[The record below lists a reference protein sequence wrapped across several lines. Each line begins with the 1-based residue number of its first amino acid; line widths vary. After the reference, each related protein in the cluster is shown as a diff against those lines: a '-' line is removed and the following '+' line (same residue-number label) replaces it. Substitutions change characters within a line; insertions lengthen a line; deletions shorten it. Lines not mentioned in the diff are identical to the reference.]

1 MADDFDSKARA
12 IARYVRNEL
21 ENSGAIT
28 NVHDIRGA
36 LEAEGNLICKRCS
49 NPVTIGDDRCAKCG
63 ARQAID
69 ADGAFWKCED
79 CNMPISDPKTPKCPK
94 CSGGKVRKAGPEGFE
109 CLRCGEGIADP
120 KTTPVCPKCG
130 EDRCVKRT
138 HGHPARTVES

>member
-49 NPVTIGDDRCAKCG
+49 NPVTIGDDRCAKWG
-63 ARQAID
+63 ARQAVD
-69 ADGAFWKCED
+69 AGGAFRKCEESKLTIAE
-79 CNMPISDPKTPKCPK
+79 PEAAKCPK
-94 CSGGKVRKAGPEGFE
+94 CRGGKAPEGGPEG
-109 CLRCGEGIADP
+109 
-120 KTTPVCPKCG
+120 
-130 EDRCVKRT
+130 
-138 HGHPARTVES
+138 